1 MVAILRVRFRHQ
13 TVAPLV
19 GSHAKTFSGRF
30 VELHLDGADRLDPRG
45 SILFLRV
52 SGTLARG
59 LASQFHA
66 AFDRS
71 NARKRRHSD
80 RFCADLQ
87 PLV

>member
-13 TVAPLV
+13 TVAPLA
-19 GSHAKTFSGRF
+19 GSHAKILYGRF
-30 VELHLDGADRLDPRG
+30 GELHLDRSDRLDPRG

-52 SGTLARG
+52 PGALACG
-59 LASQFHA
+59 LASQFYS
-66 AFDRS
+66 AFNRS
-71 NARKRRHSD
+71 DARKRCHSD